1 MRLGLAPGRPALA
14 AGLGLQVQRA
24 ELVEAEHD
32 RLAGLRERVEL
43 DDPVALGLKVGI
55 VGTLPGPHRLE
66 RRIETFFCR
75 FTRKSTAPEARP
87 SASGWRWASC

>member
-1 MRLGLAPGRPALA
+1 MRLGLAAGRPALA

-32 RLAGLRERVEL
+32 RLAGMRERVEL

-55 VGTLPGPHRLE
+55 VGTLPGPHRLRATDRDLLLPLHAQVHRAGSE
-66 RRIETFFCR
+66 AIRIGM
-75 FTRKSTAPEARP
+75 AL
-87 SASGWRWASC
+87 G